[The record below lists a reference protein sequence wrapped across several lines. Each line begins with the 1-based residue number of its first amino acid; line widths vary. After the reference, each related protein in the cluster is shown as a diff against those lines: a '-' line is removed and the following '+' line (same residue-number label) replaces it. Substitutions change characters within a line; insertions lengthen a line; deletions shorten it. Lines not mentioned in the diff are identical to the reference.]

1 MQIILELT
9 TKQEAALKA
18 IAAKGN
24 QPATE
29 TEPEVIV
36 DPEGYFRARI
46 ADVLASYVAQVERE
60 DVEVISTAFR
70 AAPQADRDAVFTALK
85 ISRATEKGDAQ

>member
-1 MQIILELT
+1 MQIIFDLT
-9 TKQEAALKA
+9 PEQETALKA

-36 DPEGYFRARI
+36 DPEQYFRARM
-46 ADVLASYVAQVERE
+46 ADVLASYVEQVERE
-60 DVEVISTAFR
+60 DVETVSRALKSATA
-70 AAPQADRDAVFTALK
+70 ADREAVFTALK
-85 ISRATEKGDAQ
+85 ISRATEKGVAQ